1 MNHDTFELECK
12 IKEILAIQAELGI
25 LYFRLHR
32 KEDSYL
38 CTIME
43 KSYGKNFRLGML
55 GGGQLGRMFIQEAM
69 NYDVHVHCLDPDAE
83 APCSRLAASFTV
95 GSLEDFDTVYTFGK
109 DKSLV
114 TIEIE
119 NVNVEALEKL
129 ENEGI
134 RVYPQPR
141 ILRIIKDKG
150 LQKQF
155 YSDNNIP
162 TAPFKLAANATEVCK
177 MAQTPFVQKL
187 RTGGYDGKGVQVVNN
202 EDELS
207 RLFDAPSIIEN
218 KIPFAKELSVIV
230 VRNPKG
236 ETAVYPTTESEFN
249 PEANLVEFLF
259 SPAEIVAEIEKNAQE
274 LAIDVANKLDFVGIL
289 AVEMFLT
296 NDRSLLVNE
305 VAPRPHNSGHQ
316 TIEGNETS
324 QFEQH
329 MRSILNWP
337 LGSTKITQP
346 SVMINLLGEKGYE
359 GSAVY
364 EGLQEAIAM
373 PGVHIHL
380 YGKEKTKSFRK
391 MGHVTVTASQ
401 LEEAKKLA
409 KSVKKILKVK
419 S

>member
-1 MNHDTFELECK
+1 
-12 IKEILAIQAELGI
+12 
-25 LYFRLHR
+25 
-32 KEDSYL
+32 
-38 CTIME
+38 ME

-69 NYDVHVHCLDPDAE
+69 NYDVHVHCLDPDLE
-83 APCSRLAASFTV
+83 APCSNLAASFTQ
-95 GSLEDFDTVYTFGK
+95 GSLLDFDCVYQFGK
-109 DKSLV
+109 DKSLI

-119 NVNVEALEKL
+119 NVNIEALEKL
-129 ENEGI
+129 ESEGI
-134 RVYPQPR
+134 PVFPQPK

-155 YSDNNIP
+155 YLDSGIP
-162 TAPFKLAANATEVCK
+162 TAPFRLTNNAEEVRTSAK
-177 MAQTPFVQKL
+177 APFVQKL
-187 RTGGYDGKGVQVVNN
+187 RTGGYDGKGVQVISSEKDMVN
-202 EDELS
+202 
-207 RLFDAPSIIEN
+207 LFDAPSVIEN

-230 VRNPKG
+230 VRNLKG
-236 ETAVYPTTESEFN
+236 ETAVYPTVECEFN

-259 SPAEIVAEIEKNAQE
+259 SPAGIDDATEEKAQN
-274 LAIDVANKLDFVGIL
+274 LALFVVNKLEFVGIL

-296 NDRSLLVNE
+296 NDGELLVNE
-305 VAPRPHNSGHQ
+305 IAPRPHNSGHQ

-346 SVMINLLGEKGYE
+346 AVMINLLGEKGYE
-359 GSAVY
+359 GNAVY
-364 EGLQEAIAM
+364 EGFLETLAL

-391 MGHVTVTASQ
+391 MGHITITAQNIEIAKNNAKTVKN
-401 LEEAKKLA
+401 LF
-409 KSVKKILKVK
+409 KVK
-419 S
+419 A

>member
-1 MNHDTFELECK
+1 
-12 IKEILAIQAELGI
+12 
-25 LYFRLHR
+25 
-32 KEDSYL
+32 
-38 CTIME
+38 
-43 KSYGKNFRLGML
+43 
-55 GGGQLGRMFIQEAM
+55 
-69 NYDVHVHCLDPDAE
+69 
-83 APCSRLAASFTV
+83 
-95 GSLEDFDTVYTFGK
+95 
-109 DKSLV
+109 
-114 TIEIE
+114 
-119 NVNVEALEKL
+119 
-129 ENEGI
+129 
-134 RVYPQPR
+134 
-141 ILRIIKDKG
+141 
-150 LQKQF
+150 
-155 YSDNNIP
+155 
-162 TAPFKLAANATEVCK
+162 

-259 SPAEIVAEIEKNAQE
+259 SPAEIDAEIEKNAQE

-409 KSVKKILKVK
+409 KSVKNILKVK